1 MPPEATDHKPILLA
15 LKKPKLGI
23 RELLTCSTWNTGA
36 NEFAH
41 RFKTP

>member
-23 RELLTCSTWNTGA
+23 RELLTCSTWNTDP
-36 NEFAH
+36 NEFAY
-41 RFKTP
+41 RFKNP